1 LLLNLRRLTH
11 HKLIKWETALL
22 VIVVEVVAEEEA
34 LIPAFLHHL
43 QALILAFLLHLQ
55 ALILA
60 FLHLIKIQDF
70 LLQIIVV
77 VVVVAVVVVVVCL
90 VLAVEEDPLHHLLL
104 APCLDSL
111 VTTLT
116 LSYTSLQ

>member
-22 VIVVEVVAEEEA
+22 VIAVEVVAEEEA

-77 VVVVAVVVVVVCL
+77 VAVVVVVVCL